1 LTTVS
6 RKKREDAQANAAG
19 IVRAAAELLAAGA
32 DPSMADIA
40 ARAGVSRQTLYA
52 HFDRRSDLFDLLV
65 ERLTLEVAAQLGGP
79 PLPDEPRAGI
89 AEWAARSWRVL
100 EANPALLNPAL
111 FAHRDSGAD
120 GTAHEPITGGLR
132 QVLRAAAAAGLLAPG
147 ASVDWLVTAVL
158 TIGHAAA
165 GEFAAGRMTSA
176 AAGTAFQ
183 DAAVRLC
190 LSSAAL

>member
-1 LTTVS
+1 MS

-19 IVRAAAELLAAGA
+19 IVRAAEELVAAGA

-65 ERLTLEVAAQLGGP
+65 ERLTREVAAQLGST

-89 AEWAARSWRVL
+89 AEWAARSWRVI

-120 GTAHEPITGGLR
+120 GAAHEPITGGLR
-132 QVLRAAAAAGLLAPG
+132 QVLQRAADAELLAPG
-147 ASVDWLVTAVL
+147 VTVDWLVTAVL
-158 TIGHAAA
+158 AIGHAAA
-165 GEFAAGRMTSA
+165 GELAAGRMTPAASA
-176 AAGTAFQ
+176 AAFQ

-190 LSSAAL
+190 LS